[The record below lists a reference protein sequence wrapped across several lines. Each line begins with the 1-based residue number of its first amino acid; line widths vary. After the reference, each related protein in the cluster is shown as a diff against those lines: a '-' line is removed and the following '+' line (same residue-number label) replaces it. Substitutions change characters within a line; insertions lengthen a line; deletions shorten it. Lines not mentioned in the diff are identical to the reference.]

1 MRWQE
6 FPAFRRTRGGELA
19 RVSSGSVLGDVLN
32 GRVAI
37 VTGAGAGIGLA
48 IARSFADAGAIV
60 VVADFDQEAGQAAAE
75 EVGGVFLRTDVSDP
89 TQITATVDAVTA
101 RFGRLDVLVNNAG
114 IARYVDLFDLTVDDW
129 DAINAVN
136 ARGTFLFLQA
146 AARVMV
152 AQGSGSIVN
161 ISSIAGKGYRRT
173 SSVAYAAAKGAVVTM
188 TRTTAARL
196 GPSNVRVNCICPGVT
211 LTPMVERWRQSNPE
225 GSREVIEAIPL
236 ARPNQVEDVANLA
249 LFLASDLADTVTGQ
263 SWNVDGGLVND

>member
-1 MRWQE
+1 M
-6 FPAFRRTRGGELA
+6 A
-19 RVSSGSVLGDVLN
+19 DILN

-37 VTGAGAGIGLA
+37 VSGAGAGIGLA
-48 IARSFADAGAIV
+48 IARSFAGAGANV
-60 VVADFDQEAGQAAAE
+60 VVAEFDQETGEAAAK
-75 EVGGVFLRTDVSDP
+75 EVGGVLLRTDVSDP
-89 TQITATVDAVTA
+89 AQIAETVDAVLA
-101 RFGRLDVLVNNAG
+101 RFGRLDILVNNAG
-114 IARYVDLFDLTVDDW
+114 IARYLDLFDITVADW
-129 DAINAVN
+129 DAIEAVN
-136 ARGTFLFLQA
+136 ARGTFFFLQA

-196 GPSNVRVNCICPGVT
+196 GPHNVRVNCICPGVT
-211 LTPMVERWRQSNPE
+211 LTPMVERWRQANPE
-225 GSREVIEAIPL
+225 GAREVIDDIPL

-249 LFLASDLADTVTGQ
+249 LFLASDLANTITGQ